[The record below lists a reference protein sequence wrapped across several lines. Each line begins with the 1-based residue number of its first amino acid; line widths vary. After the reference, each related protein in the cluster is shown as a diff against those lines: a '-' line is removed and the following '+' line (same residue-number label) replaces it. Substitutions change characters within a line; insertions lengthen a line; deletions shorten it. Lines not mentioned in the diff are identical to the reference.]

1 MVYTKNNNHI
11 KRKRKN
17 KTIKTSKRNKKG
29 GVSEEIEIPHN
40 KTYVEKIPPSTEGLT
55 PLSLLAP
62 TTGAPSS
69 RIPSSREAPTS
80 LSLLA
85 PTTAEA
91 LTSLSLLA
99 PTTAESSKIPPS
111 TETLTSLSLLA
122 PRTGAASSRR
132 PSSAKALASLGLP
145 GGTSFA
151 NNINNAGNMLPM
163 FEPLPVLVGLLGL
176 VILLT

>member
-17 KTIKTSKRNKKG
+17 KTIKTIKTSKRNKKG

-40 KTYVEKIPPSTEGLT
+40 KTYFEKIPPSTEGLT

-69 RIPSSREAPTS
+69 RIPSSREA
-80 LSLLA
+80 
-85 PTTAEA
+85 
-91 LTSLSLLA
+91 
-99 PTTAESSKIPPS
+99 
-111 TETLTSLSLLA
+111 LTSLSLLA

-176 VILLT
+176 VILLTLR